1 VNDTNPGL
9 LWRALE
15 WIAALAGAIT
25 CVAVPLVFLQPDRA
39 DFPLPGLYF
48 VEIAL
53 TGVGVLVVVAFRSR
67 LSSRW
72 EIVPWVA
79 AGIVLA
85 FVVLGGFSIGPY
97 LIPALI
103 AFLAVGVLI
112 GWQTGRLHVGYLGY
126 WLTAA
131 IMQAALMLL
140 AVQFV

>member
-1 VNDTNPGL
+1 MNDTNSRP

-15 WIAALAGAIT
+15 WISALAGAIT
-25 CVAVPLVFLQPDRA
+25 CVAVPLLFLQSGRA

-53 TGVGVLVVVAFRSR
+53 PGVGVLVVVAFRSR